1 MQIAILGAGAWGTAL
16 AIALAPRHHVCLWA
30 RDKAQVTVMNTR
42 RENPR
47 YLADCPFPEALQ
59 VTSDFTTA
67 VTSADLLILAAPLA
81 GLRPLLEQLRQLSQ
95 LSTSATPTPRRF
107 LWVCK
112 GLEAMTGKLPHQVVT
127 DVLDHAADATATPS
141 WGALTG
147 PSFAFEVAQGLPTA
161 LTLAA
166 TDITFAT
173 DIAHALHG
181 GNLRIYANDDLIGAE
196 VGGAVKNVMAIAAG
210 VSDGLGLGHNAR
222 AALLTRGLVEITRFG
237 MALGARRETFTGLT
251 GLGDLI
257 LTCTGDL
264 SRNRRV
270 GLLLAEGQNLTAIQH
285 TLGHVAEGVFTA
297 REVAQRA
304 AAMGIDMPITAAVAG
319 LLDGRTTPRE
329 TVHQLMARDA
339 RTE

>member
-1 MQIAILGAGAWGTAL
+1 MKIAILGAGAWGTAL
-16 AIALAPRHHVCLWA
+16 AIALAPRHHVWLWA
-30 RDKAQVTVMNTR
+30 RDAAQVALMNTH

-59 VTSDFTTA
+59 VTGDFNTA
-67 VTSADLLILAAPLA
+67 VASAELLILAVPLA
-81 GLRPLLEQLRQLSQ
+81 GLRPLLEQLRQLG
-95 LSTSATPTPRRF
+95 TSATPAPRRF

-127 DVLDHAADATATPS
+127 DVLNPATSAADTPPTS
-141 WGALTG
+141 FWGALTG
-147 PSFAFEVAQGLPTA
+147 PSFAFEVARGLPTA

-166 TDITFAT
+166 TDMTFAT

-181 GNLRIYANDDLIGAE
+181 GNLRIYANDDLTGAE

-237 MALGARRETFTGLT
+237 VALGARRETFTGLT

-257 LTCTGDL
+257 LTSTGDL

-270 GLLLAEGQNLTAIQH
+270 GLLLAEGQNLTTIQN

-304 AAMGIDMPITAAVAG
+304 AAMGIDMPITTAVAG
-319 LLDGRTTPRE
+319 LLDGRISPRE

>member
-1 MQIAILGAGAWGTAL
+1 MKIAILGAGAWGTAL
-16 AIALAPRHHVCLWA
+16 AIALAPRHHVWLWA
-30 RDKAQVTVMNTR
+30 GDAAQSTLMSTR
-42 RENPR
+42 RENSR

-59 VTSDFTTA
+59 VTSDFNTA
-67 VTSADLLILAAPLA
+67 VASTELLILATPLA
-81 GLRPLLEQLRQLSQ
+81 GLRPLLEQLRQA
-95 LSTSATPTPRRF
+95 TSAPRRF
-107 LWVCK
+107 LWLCK

-127 DVLDHAADATATPS
+127 DVLNHVADATDTTSTSS

-147 PSFAFEVAQGLPTA
+147 PSFAFEVARGLPTA

-166 TDITFAT
+166 TDMTFAT

-210 VSDGLGLGHNAR
+210 VSDGLGLGQNAR
-222 AALLTRGLVEITRFG
+222 AALLTRGLVEMTRFG
-237 MALGARRETFTGLT
+237 TALGARRETFTGLT

-257 LTCTGDL
+257 LTCTGNL

-270 GLLLAEGQNLTAIQH
+270 GLLLAEGQNLAAIQN

-297 REVAQRA
+297 REVARRA
-304 AAMGIDMPITAAVAG
+304 AAIGIDMPITTAVAG
-319 LLDGRTTPRE
+319 LLDGRMSPGE
-329 TVHQLMARDA
+329 TVQQLMSRDA

>member
-1 MQIAILGAGAWGTAL
+1 MKIAILGAGAWGTAL
-16 AIALAPRHHVCLWA
+16 AIALAPRHLVCLWA
-30 RDKAQVTVMNTR
+30 RDSAQAASMNAH
-42 RENPR
+42 RENLR

-59 VTSDFTTA
+59 VTSDFNTTVA
-67 VTSADLLILAAPLA
+67 SAELLILAAPLA
-81 GLRPLLEQLRQLSQ
+81 ALRPLLEQLNASPLLAPS
-95 LSTSATPTPRRF
+95 RF
-107 LWVCK
+107 LWLCK
-112 GLEAMTGKLPHQVVT
+112 GLETMTGKLPHQVVT
-127 DVLDHAADATATPS
+127 DVLNHAAAATDTTSAS
-141 WGALTG
+141 AWGALTG
-147 PSFAFEVAQGLPTA
+147 PSFAFEVARGLPTA

-166 TDITFAT
+166 TNMAFAT

-222 AALLTRGLVEITRFG
+222 AALLTRGLVEMTRFG
-237 MALGARRETFTGLT
+237 VALGARRETFTGLT

-257 LTCTGDL
+257 LTSTGDL

-270 GLLLAEGQNLTAIQH
+270 GLLLAEGQSLAAIQN

-297 REVAQRA
+297 REVEQRA
-304 AAMGIDMPITAAVAG
+304 TAMGIDMPITAAVAG
-319 LLDGRTTPRE
+319 LLDGRMSPRE

>member
-1 MQIAILGAGAWGTAL
+1 MKIAILGAGAWGTAL

-30 RDKAQVTVMNTR
+30 RDAAQIALMSTR
-42 RENPR
+42 RENSR
-47 YLADCPFPEALQ
+47 YLADCPFPVTLQ
-59 VTSDFTTA
+59 VTSDFNATVA
-67 VTSADLLILAAPLA
+67 SAELLILATPLA
-81 GLRPLLEQLRQLSQ
+81 GLRPLLEQLRQA
-95 LSTSATPTPRRF
+95 TSAPRRF
-107 LWVCK
+107 LWLCK

-127 DVLDHAADATATPS
+127 DVLNYVADTTDTTSTSS

-147 PSFAFEVAQGLPTA
+147 PSFAFEVARGLPTA

-166 TDITFAT
+166 SDMTFAT

-222 AALLTRGLVEITRFG
+222 AALITRGLVEITRFG
-237 MALGARRETFTGLT
+237 VALGARRDTFTGLT

-257 LTCTGDL
+257 LTSTGDL

-270 GLLLAEGQNLTAIQH
+270 GLLLAEGQNLAAIQN

-304 AAMGIDMPITAAVAG
+304 ATMGIDMPITTAVAG
-319 LLDGRTTPRE
+319 LLGGRSTPQE

>member
-1 MQIAILGAGAWGTAL
+1 MQIAVLGAGAWGTAL
-16 AIALAPRHHVCLWA
+16 AIALAPRHQVCLWA
-30 RDKAQVTVMNTR
+30 RDAAQVALMNTH

-47 YLADCPFPEALQ
+47 YLADCPFPAALQ
-59 VTSDFTTA
+59 VTNDFHAA
-67 VTSADLLILAAPLA
+67 VACAELLILATPLA
-81 GLRPLLEQLRQLSQ
+81 GLRPLLEQLKR
-95 LSTSATPTPRRF
+95 TTPAPRRF
-107 LWVCK
+107 LWLCK

-127 DVLDHAADATATPS
+127 DVFNHDTATTDATSASS

-147 PSFAFEVAQGLPTA
+147 PSFAFEVARGLPTA

-166 TDITFAT
+166 PDMAFAT
-173 DIAHALHG
+173 DIAHHLHG
-181 GNLRIYANDDLIGAE
+181 GNLRIYANDDLTGAE

-237 MALGARRETFTGLT
+237 VALGARRETFTGLT

-257 LTCTGDL
+257 LTSTGDL

-270 GLLLAEGQNLTAIQH
+270 GLLLAEGQNLAAIQN

-304 AAMGIDMPITAAVAG
+304 IAMNIDMPITAAVAG
-319 LLDGRTTPRE
+319 LLEGRISPRE

-339 RTE
+339 RAE